1 MDESENERMHLM
13 TFMEL
18 WQPSTAQRALVI
30 GAQAV
35 FCAGY
40 WASYVLFP
48 RTSHRFVGTMH
59 PHYCFILPLLI
70 FRAMTMTQSNSSL
83 CVNTPRRLS

>member
-18 WQPSTAQRALVI
+18 WQPSAAQRALVI

-48 RTSHRFVGTMH
+48 RTSHRFVGII
-59 PHYCFILPLLI
+59 PSGYCFIP
-70 FRAMTMTQSNSSL
+70 
-83 CVNTPRRLS
+83 VLSFCHVPD

>member
-18 WQPSTAQRALVI
+18 WQPSRAQRALVI
-30 GAQAV
+30 TAQAV
-35 FCAGY
+35 FCGGY

-48 RTSHRFVGTMH
+48 RTSHRFVGK
-59 PHYCFILPLLI
+59 PH
-70 FRAMTMTQSNSSL
+70 
-83 CVNTPRRLS
+83 TPRFPIRHATRLFI

>member
-18 WQPSTAQRALVI
+18 WQPSAAQRALVI

-48 RTSHRFVGTMH
+48 RTSHRFVGAIH
-59 PHYCFILPLLI
+59 SHCCFILPPLI
-70 FRAMTMTQSNSSL
+70 DFSCHKNDTIKFSIMR
-83 CVNTPRRLS
+83 

>member
-18 WQPSTAQRALVI
+18 WQPSRAQRALVV

-35 FCAGY
+35 FCGGY

-48 RTSHRFVGTMH
+48 RTSHRFVGITH
-59 PHYCFILPLLI
+59 TP
-70 FRAMTMTQSNSSL
+70 TSSGTL
-83 CVNTPRRLS
+83 QVFVHKLTSLSARIRLS

>member
-1 MDESENERMHLM
+1 MFRRHNQWIKFVMDESENERMHLM

-18 WQPSTAQRALVI
+18 WQPSYSQRALVI

-35 FCAGY
+35 FCVGY

-48 RTSHRFVGTMH
+48 RTSHRFVGINHLHQFFTEK
-59 PHYCFILPLLI
+59 
-70 FRAMTMTQSNSSL
+70 
-83 CVNTPRRLS
+83 